1 MSVAIK
7 DAIELRPR
15 VSGRILKV
23 DVVGKL
29 VVSISIDIGK
39 NGLEFIRRAYQLA
52 EHRRGRNIAV
62 NRDRGGWGGL
72 VRDARPAPTHK
83 ETVLVWRRG
92 DRISSVAIV
101 RGRHFA
107 AAHAALQSRYP
118 RLRCALQSRILAIL
132 KIPNLGIPVREGRG
146 GLHLRRRK
154 ARAAAGCRARGCF
167 RIPEA
172 ADYLGTLVPPVEAT
186 NVNSAF
192 HAPCRIAV

>member
-7 DAIELRPR
+7 DAIELPR
-15 VSGRILKV
+15 KAGGRILKIDIV
-23 DVVGKL
+23 RKF
-29 VVSISIDIGK
+29 VVSVSIDTGK
-39 NGLEFIRRAYQLA
+39 RRLEFISRAYQFA

-72 VRDARPAPTHK
+72 VRDARPAPLD
-83 ETVLVWRRG
+83 EVAVFVRRRSY
-92 DRISSVAIV
+92 RISSVAIV

-146 GLHLRRRK
+146 GLHLRRRE
-154 ARAAAGCRARGCF
+154 ASAAAG
-167 RIPEA
+167 
-172 ADYLGTLVPPVEAT
+172 
-186 NVNSAF
+186 
-192 HAPCRIAV
+192 